1 MRPTPRFRVDH
12 HRGYDLL
19 ETDGTFDFDGG
30 TLVVWKDHTR
40 THLLAAYSPASRWV
54 GTWDESEEDHG

>member
-12 HRGYDLL
+12 YQGYDLL

-40 THLLAAYSPASRWV
+40 KHLLASYSPSSRWV
-54 GTWDESEEDHG
+54 GYWDESEVDHG